1 MPKTTQTAT
10 PRERTPPWAA
20 GAKSDR
26 TRDQILN
33 GARLAFQDLGFA
45 STRVD
50 QIARRAGVS
59 RPTFYVYFASKL
71 EAFLAVAERSV
82 QELATVLDALDALAP
97 HPSDS
102 ELAAWV
108 EKLFAYFDDFGAF
121 ATVWRQAAIADDS
134 VQEPGW
140 RAQRRWGRR
149 LGLSMDR
156 LRDKSLGDPVTQGL
170 ATEAML
176 ESLWFS
182 TNMNGARANRHSGIV
197 TTTAMLRAL
206 LD

>member
-10 PRERTPPWAA
+10 PRERTPPWAP
-20 GAKSDR
+20 GARSDR
-26 TRDQILN
+26 TRDQILK
-33 GARLAFQDLGFA
+33 GACLAFQDLGFA

-50 QIARRAGVS
+50 QIAQRAAVS

-82 QELATVLDALDALAP
+82 QELATVVDALDAMAP

-121 ATVWRQAAIADDS
+121 ATVWRQAAFADDS
-134 VQEPGW
+134 LQEPGW
-140 RAQRRWGRR
+140 QAQQRWGRR
-149 LGLSMDR
+149 MGLSMDR
-156 LRDKSLGDPVTQGL
+156 LRGKSLGDPVTQGL

-182 TNMNGARANRHSGIV
+182 SSVNVDHGSRISGIV
-197 TTTAMLRAL
+197 TATAMLRAL